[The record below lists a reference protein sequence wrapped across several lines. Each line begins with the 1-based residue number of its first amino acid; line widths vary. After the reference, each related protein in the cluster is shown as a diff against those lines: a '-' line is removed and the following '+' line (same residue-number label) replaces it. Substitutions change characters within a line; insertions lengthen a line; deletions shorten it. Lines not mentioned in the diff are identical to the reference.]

1 MLTATTTLLTA
12 LAAIFG
18 AAAVL
23 LLVAGLTALLRGRF
37 VGCTLRLLSALL
49 LLVVALVLG
58 AIGVGT
64 AGYQALTREEI
75 AARITIRPTGP
86 QQFEATLR
94 FPDGRSASYALRG
107 DEVFVDAHVIKWSP
121 LANMLGL
128 HTHYEL
134 DRIAGRYRA
143 IDDERKAV
151 RTVHSLA
158 RERPIDLVALRARHA
173 ALAWLMD
180 AQYGSATF
188 VPADRSAELEL
199 RVSTSGLLMREVPA
213 DRNPPQRP

>member
-1 MLTATTTLLTA
+1 MLTATTTVLTA
-12 LAAIFG
+12 LAALFG

-23 LLVAGLTALLRGRF
+23 LLVWGLAALWRGRF
-37 VGCTLRLLSALL
+37 VGFTIRLLSGLLLIGLALL
-49 LLVVALVLG
+49 LG
-58 AIGVGT
+58 AIGLGT

-75 AARITIRPTGP
+75 AAHITIRPTGA

-94 FPDGRSASYALRG
+94 FPDGRSAQYALRG
-107 DEVFVDAHVIKWSP
+107 DEVLVDAHVIKWSP
-121 LANMLGL
+121 LANVLGL

-134 DRIAGRYRA
+134 DRITGRYRG
-143 IDDERKAV
+143 IEDERKAV
-151 RTVHSLA
+151 RTVHALA

-188 VPADRSAELEL
+188 VPADRSVELEL
-199 RVSTSGLLMREVPA
+199 RVSTSGLLMREVA
-213 DRNPPQRP
+213 AERNAPQRP

>member
-1 MLTATTTLLTA
+1 MLTATTTVLTA

-23 LLVAGLTALLRGRF
+23 LLVWGLAALLRGRF
-37 VGCTLRLLSALL
+37 VGFSLRLLGGLL
-49 LLVVALVLG
+49 LLVLALLLG
-58 AIGVGT
+58 AIGLGT
-64 AGYQALTREEI
+64 AGYQALTREEV
-75 AARITIRPTGP
+75 AARITIRPTGS

-94 FPDGRSASYALRG
+94 FPDGRIASYALRG
-107 DEVFVDAHVIKWSP
+107 DEVLVDAHVIKWSP
-121 LANMLGL
+121 LANLLGL

-134 DRIAGRYRA
+134 DRIVGRYRA

-151 RTVHSLA
+151 RTVYALA

-188 VPADRSAELEL
+188 VPADRPAELEL

-213 DRNPPQRP
+213 DGITPPRP

>member
-1 MLTATTTLLTA
+1 MLTATTTVLTA
-12 LAAIFG
+12 LAAVLG
-18 AAAVL
+18 VAAVL
-23 LLVAGLTALLRGRF
+23 LLVGGLTVLLRRRF
-37 VGCTLRLLSALL
+37 AGFTLRILSGLL
-49 LLVVALVLG
+49 LLVLALLLG
-58 AIGVGT
+58 AIGMGT

-75 AARITIRPTGP
+75 AAHITIRPTGA

-94 FPDGRSASYALRG
+94 FPDGRSAKYALRG
-107 DEVFVDAHVIKWSP
+107 DEILVDAHVIKWSP
-121 LANMLGL
+121 LANLLGL

-143 IDDERKAV
+143 IEDERKAV

-188 VPADRSAELEL
+188 VPADRSVELEL
-199 RVSTSGLLMREVPA
+199 RVSTSGLLMREVTAEPK
-213 DRNPPQRP
+213 RPQRP